1 MRCADFDK
9 ICVFLRSAY
18 GVLRSA
24 YGVDLCIFPLRYR
37 HGSADLRSPEETGS
51 GANRRINCNTATGIA
66 AMFHAAAFKIVP
78 PLDNPPDNPSP
89 APSKSLIDELNEAVS
104 AGGTAQPCAFL
115 NASPICLPLA
125 RAAIPAT
132 RSRYSTTCS
141 ASLLPISKFRRG
153 HGWRSGSPISIPAA
167 RDYPL
172 ARRHHCRRRAA
183 RLGRP

>member
-9 ICVFLRSAY
+9 ICVF
-18 GVLRSA
+18 LRSA

-51 GANRRINCNTATGIA
+51 GANRRINCDTATGIA

-104 AGGTAQPCAFL
+104 AGSTAQPCAFL
-115 NASPICLPLA
+115 NAPPICLPLA

-132 RSRYSTTCS
+132 RSRCSTT
-141 ASLLPISKFRRG
+141 ARRACRRY
-153 HGWRSGSPISIPAA
+153 RSSGAGTAGAAA
-167 RDYPL
+167 RPYRYRPPAIIRSLAFDDAIVVAEPL
-172 ARRHHCRRRAA
+172 VS
-183 RLGRP
+183 GGKS